1 MRFAVIRSRILHRAA
16 FAAALLLFT
25 GLFRQDAA
33 ASAGLTLAWQA
44 SPSSPDIDGYR
55 VYYYGTSSGNY
66 TQHVDVLGTD
76 TTAIVSNAPSGITYY
91 YTVVVVSLARRSATA
106 L

>member
-1 MRFAVIRSRILHRAA
+1 MRFAVIRSRILHGAA

-55 VYYYGTSSGNY
+55 VYYGTSSGNY

-91 YTVVVVSLARRSATA
+91 YTVGVVSLARRSATA